1 MKGQSNAPAVTVCV
15 CTYRRPELLA
25 ALLRSLAAQTLTCD
39 RFEVVVVDNDKDR
52 SAQPVIDRFRDE
64 CPQIALRYQSESRQG
79 ISFARNRTV
88 ALANGERLAF
98 IDDDE
103 TASPRWLEELSRVLD
118 EGAFDAV
125 LGPVLPVYPE
135 ETPDWIRKSR
145 FFERRRHADGAV
157 IDSDNGRTS
166 NAMVD
171 AGIAKSRQPH
181 TFDPSLARSGGEDHD
196 FFKWIEAQGG
206 RLGWAD
212 HAIVHEVV
220 PVSRQSL
227 SFMLERSLR
236 QSTVYWR
243 GRYAAAPWVFGCL
256 QALKGLAG
264 ACVFGVL
271 GGVAVVRGLDRA
283 ARYWV
288 LGAKGLGRVLAMSKI
303 HLKGY

>member
-1 MKGQSNAPAVTVCV
+1 MKRESNAPTVTVCV
-15 CTYRRPELLA
+15 CTYKRPELLA
-25 ALLRSLAAQTLTCD
+25 ALLDSLAAQTFTYN
-39 RFEVVVVDNDKDR
+39 RFEVVVVDNDKEQT
-52 SAQPVIDRFRDE
+52 AQAVIDRFRDTH
-64 CPQIALRYQSESRQG
+64 PQISLRYESEARQG

-88 ALANGERLAF
+88 ALANGDRLAF

-103 TASPRWLEELSRVLD
+103 TASPCWLEELSRVLE

-125 LGPVLPVYPE
+125 LGPVLPVYSE

-157 IDSDNGRTS
+157 IDSDNGRTG
-166 NAMVD
+166 NAMVK
-171 AGIAKSRQPH
+171 AAIAKSRQPH
-181 TFDPSLARSGGEDHD
+181 TFDPLLALSGGEDHD
-196 FFKWIEAQGG
+196 FFKWIETQGG

-212 HAIVHEVV
+212 RAIVQETV
-220 PVSRQSL
+220 PTSRQSL

-236 QSTVYWR
+236 QSTAYWR
-243 GRYAAAPWVFGCL
+243 GRYAAAPPMFGCL

-264 ACVFGVL
+264 ACVFGLL
-271 GGVAVVRGLDRA
+271 GGVAFVRGRDRA

-288 LGAKGLGRVLAMSKI
+288 LGAKGLGRVLAMSKV

>member
-1 MKGQSNAPAVTVCV
+1 MKEQSNAPAVTVCV

-25 ALLRSLAAQTLTCD
+25 ALLDSLAAQTLAKH
-39 RFEVVVVDNDKDR
+39 RFEVVVVDNDK
-52 SAQPVIDRFRDE
+52 AQTGRAVIDRFRE
-64 CPQIALRYQSESRQG
+64 EQPQMSLRYESESRQG

-88 ALANGERLAF
+88 AMANGERLAF

-103 TASPRWLEELSRVLD
+103 TASPLWLEELSRVLD

-135 ETPDWIRKSR
+135 GTPDWVRKSR
-145 FFERRRHADGAV
+145 FFERRRHADGAIV
-157 IDSDNGRTS
+157 GSDNGRTS
-166 NAMVD
+166 NAMVK
-171 AGIAKSRQPH
+171 AAIAKSRQPH
-181 TFDPSLARSGGEDHD
+181 TFDPLLARSGGEDHD
-196 FFKWIEAQGG
+196 FFRWIEAHGG

-212 HAIVHEVV
+212 QAIVQEVV
-220 PVSRQSL
+220 PATRQSL

-243 GRYAAAPWVFGCL
+243 GRYAAAPRMFGCM

-264 ACVFGVL
+264 ACVFGIL
-271 GGVAVVRGLDRA
+271 GSVAVVRGLDRA

-288 LGAKGLGRVLAMSKI
+288 LGAKGLGRVLAMSNV